1 MPDAQPVI
9 VRGVRIVEIATM
21 VTDFVIAAMCVCFA
35 VILERSAGSLGS
47 ARGLWGLSFVF
58 TGVAATIGG
67 VVHGFALHLT
77 PDVKRRLWKATQH
90 TMGLTALAILV
101 AAVVAFVDDG
111 LQPWLVG
118 LAVAKFV
125 WYATVVLRRDDYAI
139 VVIDYG
145 ASMLAL
151 TVLAAIGW
159 VRTAAPSAPWL
170 LAGVAVSGAAAAV
183 QIRRVAPH
191 PRFNHNDLYHAVQM
205 VALYLFYR
213 GGSLLDG
220 R

>member
-1 MPDAQPVI
+1 MPEAHPVT

-21 VTDFVIAAMCVCFA
+21 VTDFVIAAICVFFA
-35 VILERSAGSLGS
+35 VILERSTGSLAS
-47 ARGLWGLSFVF
+47 ARGMWGLSFVF
-58 TGVAATIGG
+58 TGIAATVGG
-67 VVHGFALHLT
+67 VVHGFALHLSA
-77 PDVKRRLWKATQH
+77 DVKQRLWKGTQY

-101 AAVVAFVDDG
+101 AAVVAFADAA

-118 LAVAKFV
+118 LAVAKCV
-125 WYATVVLRRDDYAI
+125 WYATVVRRRDDYAI

-151 TVLAAIGW
+151 TVLAVMGW
-159 VRTAAPSAPWL
+159 VRTAAPAAPWL
-170 LAGVAVSGAAAAV
+170 LAGVAVSAAAVAV